1 MGVLCV
7 EVPSRDTTEVFKRL
21 GLTKYESSVLL
32 ALVAN
37 QGSTLDYKDLLSA
50 TDVPYGRIHS
60 ILVDL
65 EEKGMVRSM
74 GGRPKRYISK
84 PIGEIIEDYILTPVL
99 ENLLENQVDVD
110 KQFRDVWIKQVSSL
124 VPVIYLD
131 ESGGEPRIEFIRG
144 IDELRTKEYDEAQRA
159 RKSLRLCIP
168 TSGFLD
174 RKRSA
179 SIRIADEVDTEIV
192 TSVQPRFFLQHMAPE
207 ERTRW
212 HRTIAG
218 RGDIGHTRY
227 YVLPRLNE
235 RMVIVDER
243 FASIGTSVIPVTAHI
258 HSGKICGTLVE
269 RFEMLKKEARLVEI
283 REGSYS

>member
-7 EVPSRDTTEVFKRL
+7 EAPSKDTTEVFKRL

-37 QGSTLDYKDLLSA
+37 PDSALDYKDLLSA
-50 TDVPYGRIHS
+50 TDVPYGRVHS
-60 ILVDL
+60 ILLDL
-65 EEKGMVRSM
+65 EEKGMVRGM

-99 ENLLENQVDVD
+99 ENLIENQADVD

-131 ESGGEPRIEFIRG
+131 ESDGEPRIEFIKG
-144 IDELRTKEYDEAQRA
+144 IDELRKKEYYEVQTA

-179 SIRIADEVDTEIV
+179 PILIADEVDTEIV
-192 TSVQPRFFLQHMAPE
+192 SSVKPRFFLQHMAPD

-212 HRTIAG
+212 HRTAAG
-218 RGDIGHTRY
+218 RGDLGRSRY
-227 YVLPRLNE
+227 YLLPRLNE

-258 HSGKICGTLVE
+258 HSRKMCSTLVE
-269 RFEMLKKEARLVEI
+269 RFEMLKKQARLVEI